1 MPRTKTNDGVLLEK
15 WLNKPE
21 SEIRNRVLLLAL
33 NKIRALMAENQDL
46 EDRTNDYSEVDV
58 QTYIALGLPIN
69 QEVDKRA

>member
-21 SEIRNRVLLLAL
+21 SGIRNRVLLLAL

-46 EDRTNDYSEVDV
+46 EDRTNAYSEV
-58 QTYIALGLPIN
+58 
-69 QEVDKRA
+69 